1 MVMDPINLEF
11 NEDLIRNNLKVFNS
25 HSRISFR
32 DDYLISSAVLFLI
45 VPNKNLS
52 YEIVLIRRAIRKNDK
67 HSGEIG
73 FPGSLYNPQ
82 LDSSYKDTAL
92 RETEEELGI
101 PRGKI
106 HVLGC
111 IDDVVTPKGYVVT
124 PFVGYIEKQ
133 QKMVKCDEEV
143 QEIIK
148 IPISFFADKKNYRE
162 KIYTLRNQTIALG
175 RYNYKIKNKKYVIFG
190 ATSHMIANFIDLIYN
205 YRLMKP
211 GARRISNEDLI
222 ARDSKSQTL

>member
-1 MVMDPINLEF
+1 MVIDPINLEF
-11 NEDLIRNNLKVFNS
+11 NEDLIRNNLKEFKS
-25 HSRISFR
+25 SSRISFK
-32 DDYLISSAVLFLI
+32 DDFLIGSAVLFLI
-45 VPNKNLS
+45 IPNKNLP
-52 YEIVLIRRAIRKNDK
+52 YDLVLIRRTIRKSDK

-73 FPGSLYNPQ
+73 FPGGLYNPQ
-82 LDSSYKDTAL
+82 LDASYKDTAL
-92 RETEEELGI
+92 REAEEELGM

-111 IDDVVTPKGYVVT
+111 INDVVTPKGYGVT

-133 QKMVKCDEEV
+133 QKMTKCDDEV

-148 IPISFFADKKNYRE
+148 IPISFFADKKNYIE
-162 KIYTLRNQTIALG
+162 KTYTLRNEVIALG

-190 ATSHMIANFIDLIYN
+190 ATSHMIVNFIDIIYN

-222 ARDSKSQTL
+222 ARDSKSQKT